1 MNYLESLELTEESDY
16 FRLTALLDNE
26 KQAVLKTELNLKSN
40 ENFNKRIEDTQENIW
55 IIKCLFRATFLAYGS
70 SQARG

>member
-16 FRLTALLDNE
+16 YRLTALLDNE

-40 ENFNKRIEDTQENIW
+40 ENFNKQNLLKEVFNRKI
-55 IIKCLFRATFLAYGS
+55 
-70 SQARG
+70 